1 MAKKKIIWSN
11 NAKEEFR
18 NVLEFYTERNGSSTY
33 SLKIIKQT
41 EELLNTLSKNELI
54 GRLTSN
60 KKSRVIPMKIY
71 MIFYEIKE
79 NNIEIISFWDNRQD
93 DKKRKVKL

>member
-41 EELLNTLSKNELI
+41 EELLNILKAD
-54 GRLTSN
+54 R
-60 KKSRVIPMKIY
+60 
-71 MIFYEIKE
+71 F
-79 NNIEIISFWDNRQD
+79 
-93 DKKRKVKL
+93 